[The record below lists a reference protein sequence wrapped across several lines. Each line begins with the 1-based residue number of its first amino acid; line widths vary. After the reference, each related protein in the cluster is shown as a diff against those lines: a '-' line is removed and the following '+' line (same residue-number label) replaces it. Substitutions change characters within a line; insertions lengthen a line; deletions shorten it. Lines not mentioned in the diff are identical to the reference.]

1 MTGPEGEMTAGAA
14 ARGRLRASDADREQA
29 IDTLKAAFVHGQLT
43 KDELG
48 MRVGQALVSR
58 TYADLAVLTAD
69 IPAMTAAAQL
79 SLVLARARARESMA
93 ARVKVVAWSACVI
106 ILLAGLLAT
115 AGTGNSAWLILSMLE
130 VMAAAVPASCATLE
144 VAARKRSRGQLPQGP
159 ARGAG
164 VA

>member
-1 MTGPEGEMTAGAA
+1 MTAGAA
-14 ARGRLRASDADREQA
+14 GRGRLRASDADREQA

-43 KDELG
+43 TDELG
-48 MRVGQALVSR
+48 RRVGQALVSR

-69 IPAMTAAAQL
+69 LPAMTAAAQP
-79 SLVLARARARESMA
+79 SLVLARARESMA

-144 VAARKRSRGQLPQGP
+144 VAAQKRSRRQRPPGP

>member
-1 MTGPEGEMTAGAA
+1 MTAGAA
-14 ARGRLRASDADREQA
+14 ARGRFRASDADREQA

-43 KDELG
+43 RGELG

-69 IPAMTAAAQL
+69 IPAGAAAAQP
-79 SLVLARARARESMA
+79 SRALAWARARESMA

-106 ILLAGLLAT
+106 ILLAGLVAT
-115 AGTGNSAWLILSMLE
+115 AGTGNGAWLILSMLE

-144 VAARKRSRGQLPQGP
+144 VAARKRSRGRLPQGP

>member
-1 MTGPEGEMTAGAA
+1 MTAAVAG
-14 ARGRLRASDADREQA
+14 RGGLRASDADREQA
-29 IDTLKAAFVHGQLT
+29 IDTLKAAFVHGRLT
-43 KDELG
+43 NGELG
-48 MRVGQALVSR
+48 LRVGQALVSR

-69 IPAMTAAAQL
+69 IPAGAAAAQP
-79 SLVLARARARESMA
+79 SLALARARAREVVA
-93 ARVKVVAWSACVI
+93 VRVKVVAWSACVI
-106 ILLAGLLAT
+106 ILLAGLLAM

-144 VAARKRSRGQLPQGP
+144 VAARKRSRRQRQPGA